1 MNCSRRRVADDLSD
15 SGGHTPSE
23 LSSPSPSFPR
33 AYTASSASRRAH
45 PDHDPPFRAHT
56 QHRTPTAP
64 RHQRPPA
71 SPLRVTTEPELR
83 RPRRAPG
90 ELASVAYAGVG
101 DGMAPSCRSRSRRG
115 CRSRMVTSRGQ
126 PPLCGRRLCR
136 SNGAGLEPREETC
149 IGCSRRDSARVSG
162 RAADNKSPGRGRI
175 PAQRRVS
182 VRRAYDRD
190 ARNTFSTTAPARG
203 PELSKIADKLPA
215 ASAGYRSRLACRQRV
230 QCLNFS
236 CFSRSFTASFVGM
249 MGFQHVVFTGGVA
262 WEWVARGADN
272 ATPTLELDHF
282 QRRAVLPPVE
292 VLRDEQEPT
301 RAGKPPERDLVSAG
315 SLVHSAQATSEA
327 CRDLGSIGTDPS
339 EARSKWA
346 SERVVHCSRESA
358 AARSLPPPCR
368 S

>member
-1 MNCSRRRVADDLSD
+1 MSD
-15 SGGHTPSE
+15 SGGRTPSE
-23 LSSPSPSFPR
+23 LSSPSPSFPW

-249 MGFQHVVFTGGVA
+249 MGFHHVVFTGGVA
-262 WEWVARGADN
+262 WEWPEGRTMRPPRWSSITSRGAPSSHRSRCSGTN
-272 ATPTLELDHF
+272 RSRREPGSRRRGISF
-282 QRRAVLPPVE
+282 RRARSCTVRRLHLRRAATSGAVRNRPVGGSVE
-292 VLRDEQEPT
+292 VGVRTCCPL
-301 RAGKPPERDLVSAG
+301 L
-315 SLVHSAQATSEA
+315 
-327 CRDLGSIGTDPS
+327 
-339 EARSKWA
+339 
-346 SERVVHCSRESA
+346 
-358 AARSLPPPCR
+358 
-368 S
+368 